1 MYYQTLNLY
10 LIIESIDSYQTET
23 LKESKSHQKSLTSQ
37 SNIKESAVDELNYKS
52 LFSNLQSSTKDKEF
66 IRVKPWEYYKM
77 LKDKGDGIIG
87 ALSQQDIDS
96 VSTIYMTQIQQKEED
111 EEDDAQVYK
120 SVKGVRFIEEIK
132 EESYIKVERNTIMS
146 KNTIQMAD
154 YQ

>member
-1 MYYQTLNLY
+1 
-10 LIIESIDSYQTET
+10 
-23 LKESKSHQKSLTSQ
+23 
-37 SNIKESAVDELNYKS
+37 
-52 LFSNLQSSTKDKEF
+52 
-66 IRVKPWEYYKM
+66 M